1 MAKGFS
7 LKPARRGAT
16 IGKGSAPRPART
28 GGKAPKAMGLLTKIG
43 TPLQGSPIP
52 SASMSPKAPKAPG
65 FPRKRGF

>member
-1 MAKGFS
+1 
-7 LKPARRGAT
+7 
-16 IGKGSAPRPART
+16 
-28 GGKAPKAMGLLTKIG
+28 MGLLTKIG